1 MDFNDYCKSTKFDS
15 ASKTANAKFQNDV
28 KTQNSTGQ
36 IDEQNIRQ
44 TLNKYQGMS
53 QSDLMQELIK
63 ETNKQKQN
71 GKLNDQ
77 KLAELGSQLKP
88 MLDDN
93 QKTKLDEILK
103 MLRWNVF
110 FHKIDD
116 KLLSL
121 VKTQSSNQQV
131 NCFVYAKNFYYAK
144 RYLKNQFDKNLKEY
158 PFINAFGLN
167 ISIDKILSLAKK
179 SDITY
184 ISSVA
189 KVFAQMDQTRKI
201 MNIDEVQKNLDGEG
215 VTIAI
220 IDTGICEHL
229 DFCSFDNRIVL
240 FKDFINGKEYP
251 YDDNGHGTFV
261 AGVIGGNGFLSG
273 KKYQGVAPKSK
284 IIMCK
289 ALDKNGETGAT
300 TILEAMQWIYDNH
313 KQYNIRV
320 VCMSFG
326 SQPLISGDPLMLGAE
341 ALWNAGIVVVAA
353 AGNSGPSAKTI
364 KSPGISPKIITV
376 GALDDGRK
384 TGEIDEKN
392 FKLAEFSSRGP
403 AFNYYK
409 PDCVACGVDIVSNSN
424 SPQDFYTKMSGT
436 SVATPIIAGSC
447 ALLLSKHPNLSPLEV
462 KSRVLRSCQKIV
474 NDRNEE
480 GFGLLDLNL
489 LCK

>member
-1 MDFNDYCKSTKFDS
+1 M
-15 ASKTANAKFQNDV
+15 
-28 KTQNSTGQ
+28 
-36 IDEQNIRQ
+36 
-44 TLNKYQGMS
+44 
-53 QSDLMQELIK
+53 
-63 ETNKQKQN
+63 
-71 GKLNDQ
+71 
-77 KLAELGSQLKP
+77 
-88 MLDDN
+88 
-93 QKTKLDEILK
+93 
-103 MLRWNVF
+103 F
-110 FHKIDD
+110 FHKIDS

-240 FKDFINGKEYP
+240 FKDFVNGKEYP

-313 KQYNIRV
+313 RQYNIRV

-341 ALWNAGIVVVAA
+341 ALWNAGIIVVAA

-384 TGEIDEKN
+384 TGEINEKN

-403 AFNYYK
+403 AF
-409 PDCVACGVDIVSNSN
+409 
-424 SPQDFYTKMSGT
+424 
-436 SVATPIIAGSC
+436 
-447 ALLLSKHPNLSPLEV
+447 
-462 KSRVLRSCQKIV
+462 
-474 NDRNEE
+474 
-480 GFGLLDLNL
+480 
-489 LCK
+489 